1 MPVGVLE
8 LVVNVNAELLLP
20 SLLIVE
26 GLNEAV
32 APAGRAVA
40 LNVTVC
46 AEPPT
51 SGAVIVDDPDTAPC
65 TALTELGDADT
76 EKSFV
81 TGALTI
87 KVMVIPVVNDEA
99 PVPLTV
105 TG

>member
-46 AEPPT
+46 AVLPVVKA
-51 SGAVIVDDPDTAPC
+51 AVTEDDPDVPPRVAVTEAGFADNVKEL
-65 TALTELGDADT
+65 ALTVNVTVVVCVAD
-76 EKSFV
+76 
-81 TGALTI
+81 
-87 KVMVIPVVNDEA
+87 
-99 PVPLTV
+99 PVPVTV
-105 TG
+105 IG